1 MMDGVRI
8 FLPSGQGEPLPLYT
22 AKVPAGFPSPAA
34 EYAGDKLD
42 LHAHLVKNPT
52 ATFYAVMEGDSM
64 AGAGILPGDI
74 LVVNRAMNAV
84 HGNIVIAELYG
95 ENTCKRLETRPRV
108 RLVPENSAYQPIEVR
123 NPEDLR
129 IWGVATGLAR
139 NF

>member
-8 FLPSGQGEPLPLYT
+8 FLPIGQGEPLPLYT

-84 HGNIVIAELYG
+84 HGNIVIAELDG

-108 RLVPENSAYQPIEVR
+108 RLVPENPAYQPIEVR

-139 NF
+139 TF